1 MCVWNQ
7 CTPIDPDK
15 PTQRLLLIAPGVR
28 SPNVHKRR
36 PYKVLTLDDPA
47 VRKQM
52 LPLLPITLLGVAVDL
67 WLRPTLDLR
76 LTQWAWWGLSVAF
89 SLVMWQGLFALSSR
103 LRPRWQ
109 TAFVGGIG
117 GVTAAL
123 TVGWLGFHEVFYCWP
138 TAYALVHSAGHPREA
153 WGYIYNEADWGDA
166 VVWAVVVVFVVGWW
180 RYKLRSGRPPA
191 HGRMLA
197 ALGLAGAVAFGAVH
211 RHASIMVPDAAAAKL
226 AVDLAVHALVGGV
239 HGRLLQASRPP
250 APAIYSGAPVDASAP
265 NLIVV
270 IGESVA
276 PARTGL
282 YGYERQTTPRLVAL
296 RKARPADWVQMEKA
310 VSNATATK
318 VALPAML
325 TGLFPS
331 RTPVEQH
338 TFPLLWHYAHAAGY
352 QTALIS
358 AQSYAWNNLE
368 GFFVDDAL
376 DHVFTLERSDAE
388 IVNSEGMDDRRMMAE
403 TLATIDRFAARGPFV
418 VALQFN
424 CTHYPGYSP
433 PDWQPWPD
441 ASYDNAVA
449 YMDHLL
455 GRLFDHLAAQG
466 LAANTMV
473 LFAADHGEDL
483 DGIHPVHRT
492 DSYYQTAIAVPFF
505 AVVPERP
512 RRRLGA
518 GWGQWR
524 RNAQMRVALADLVP
538 TALDLLGLSADS
550 LVGAW
555 QKRLD
560 GRSLLRPLAPER
572 LIVVVNTDEH
582 VQWSRKGYAVVAG
595 DWKYI
600 NYSWRGSVLFDLATD
615 ALEQRDLLAGGESA
629 LSRAGQRHLRRVRA
643 LVAKTPVLAN
653 IHAEY

>member
-1 MCVWNQ
+1 M
-7 CTPIDPDK
+7 
-15 PTQRLLLIAPGVR
+15 G
-28 SPNVHKRR
+28 
-36 PYKVLTLDDPA
+36 DPA

-89 SLVMWQGLFALSSR
+89 SLVLWQGLFALSSR
-103 LRPRWQ
+103 LRPHWQ
-109 TAFVGGIG
+109 AAFVIVVGL
-117 GVTAAL
+117 VASVLAL
-123 TVGWLGFHEVFYCWP
+123 VWIGFHEIFYCWP

-153 WGYIYNEADWGDA
+153 WEYICNEADWGDA
-166 VVWAVVVVFVVGWW
+166 VVWVAVVAVVIGWW
-180 RYKLRSGRPPA
+180 RYKLRSGRQPR
-191 HGRMLA
+191 HGRIWV
-197 ALGLAGAVAFGAVH
+197 ALCLAGLVAFGAVH

-226 AVDLAVHALVGGV
+226 AVDLAVHSFIGGV
-239 HGRLLQASRPP
+239 HGRLLQASRP
-250 APAIYSGAPVDASAP
+250 ASGAIYSGAPVDESAP

-276 PARTGL
+276 LSRTGL
-282 YGYERQTTPRLVAL
+282 YGYERQTTPRLAAL
-296 RKARPADWVQMEKA
+296 REARSADWVQMEKA

-331 RTPVEQH
+331 RPPVEQH
-338 TFPLLWHYAHAAGY
+338 TSPLLWHYAHAAGY

-388 IVNSEGMDDRRMMAE
+388 IVNSEGMDDHRMMAE

-424 CTHYPGYSP
+424 CTHYPGYAP

-483 DGIHPVHRT
+483 DGVHKLHRT

-505 AVVPERP
+505 AVVPERH
-512 RRRLGA
+512 RQRLGG
-518 GWGQWR
+518 GWDQWR
-524 RNAQMRVALADLVP
+524 QNAQVRVALTDLVP
-538 TALDLLGLSADS
+538 TALDLLGLSADP

-555 QKRLD
+555 QERLD
-560 GRSLLRPLAPER
+560 GRSLLRPLDPKR

-582 VQWSRKGYAVVAG
+582 VQWSRKGYAIVAD

-600 NYSWRGSVLFDLATD
+600 NYSWRGSMLFDLATD
-615 ALEQRDLLAGGESA
+615 GLEQRDLLAGDESA
-629 LSRAGQRHLRRVRA
+629 LSRAGQRHLRRVRS
-643 LVAKTPVLAN
+643 LVAKTPALAD
-653 IHAEY
+653 IHVEY

>member
-1 MCVWNQ
+1 M
-7 CTPIDPDK
+7 
-15 PTQRLLLIAPGVR
+15 
-28 SPNVHKRR
+28 
-36 PYKVLTLDDPA
+36 DDPA

-52 LPLLPITLLGVAVDL
+52 LPLFPITLLGVVVDL

-76 LTQWAWWGLSVAF
+76 LMQWVWWGLSVAF
-89 SLVMWQGLFALSSR
+89 SLVLWQGLFVISCR

-109 TAFVGGIG
+109 AAFVLVV
-117 GVTAAL
+117 GVVVAAL
-123 TVGWLGFHEVFYCWP
+123 AMAWLGFHEIFYCWP

-153 WGYIYNEADWGDA
+153 WGYIRNEADWGDA
-166 VVWAVVVVFVVGWW
+166 VVWVVVVVFVMGWW
-180 RYKLRSGRPPA
+180 WYKLRPERQSDFGKLRLRQAQSSRRVA
-191 HGRMLA
+191 HGRILA
-197 ALGLAGAVAFGAVH
+197 ALCLAGLVAFGAVH

-226 AVDLAVHALVGGV
+226 AVDLAVHSLVGGV
-239 HGRLLQASRPP
+239 HGRLLQASRP
-250 APAIYSGAPVDASAP
+250 AAAAIYSGAPVDANAP

-276 PARTGL
+276 LSRMEL
-282 YGYERQTTPRLVAL
+282 YGYERQTTPRLTAL
-296 RKARPADWVQMEKA
+296 RKERPADWVQMERA

-331 RTPVEQH
+331 RPPVEQH

-403 TLATIDRFAARGPFV
+403 TLATIDRFAVDGPFV

-455 GRLFDHLAAQG
+455 GRLFDHLAAEG
-466 LAANTMV
+466 LAENTMV
-473 LFAADHGEDL
+473 LFVADHGEDL
-483 DGIHPVHRT
+483 DGVHKLHRT

-505 AVVPERP
+505 AVVPERH
-512 RRRLGA
+512 RQRLGTSFD
-518 GWGQWR
+518 QLR
-524 RNAQMRVALADLVP
+524 QNAPGRVALTDLVP

-555 QKRLD
+555 QERLD
-560 GRSLLRPLAPER
+560 GRSLLRTLDPER

-582 VQWSRKGYAVVAG
+582 VQWSRKGYAVVAD

-600 NYSWRGSVLFDLATD
+600 NYSWRGSMLFDLATD
-615 ALEQRDLLAGGESA
+615 GLEQRDLLTGDESA
-629 LSRAGQRHLRRVRA
+629 LSRAGQRHLRRVRT
-643 LVAKTPVLAN
+643 LVAETPVLAD
-653 IHAEY
+653 IHVEH

>member
-1 MCVWNQ
+1 M
-7 CTPIDPDK
+7 
-15 PTQRLLLIAPGVR
+15 
-28 SPNVHKRR
+28 
-36 PYKVLTLDDPA
+36 DDSA

-76 LTQWAWWGLSVAF
+76 LTQWAWWGLSVVF
-89 SLVMWQGLFALSSR
+89 SLVMWQGFFAISSR

-109 TAFVGGIG
+109 AAFVLVVGV
-117 GVTAAL
+117 VTAAL
-123 TVGWLGFHEVFYCWP
+123 AMVWLDFHAVFYCWP

-153 WGYIYNEADWGDA
+153 WGYILNAADWGDA
-166 VVWAVVVVFVVGWW
+166 VVWVAVVVFVVGWW
-180 RYKLRSGRPPA
+180 RYKLRPGRQPA
-191 HGRMLA
+191 HGRVFWSQYWGRILA
-197 ALGLAGAVAFGAVH
+197 ALCLAGVVAFGAVH

-226 AVDLAVHALVGGV
+226 AIDLAVHSLVGGV
-239 HGRLLQASRPP
+239 HGRLLQASRPV
-250 APAIYSGAPVDASAP
+250 ATEIYSGAPVDASAP

-270 IGESVA
+270 LGESVA
-276 PARTGL
+276 LSRMDL
-282 YGYERQTTPRLVAL
+282 YGYERQTTPRLAAL

-331 RTPVEQH
+331 RAPVEQH

-433 PDWQPWPD
+433 PDWQPSAELRRSASSAEPSKPWPD

-466 LAANTMV
+466 LAENTMV
-473 LFAADHGEDL
+473 LFVADHGEDL
-483 DGIHPVHRT
+483 DGVHKLHRT

-505 AVVPERP
+505 AVVPERH
-512 RRRLGA
+512 RERLGDRFD
-518 GWGQWR
+518 QWR
-524 RNAQMRVALADLVP
+524 ENAQVRVALTDLVP

-555 QKRLD
+555 QERLD
-560 GRSLLRPLAPER
+560 GRSLLRPLDPER

-582 VQWSRKGYAVVAG
+582 VQWSRKGYAVVAD

-600 NYSWRGSVLFDLATD
+600 NYSWRGSMLFDLATD

-629 LSRAGQRHLRRVRA
+629 LSRSGQRHLRRVRA
-643 LVAKTPVLAN
+643 LVAETPVLAD
-653 IHAEY
+653 IHVEY

>member
-1 MCVWNQ
+1 MQ
-7 CTPIDPDK
+7 P
-15 PTQRLLLIAPGVR
+15 
-28 SPNVHKRR
+28 
-36 PYKVLTLDDPA
+36 
-47 VRKQM
+47 
-52 LPLLPITLLGVAVDL
+52 LPLFPITLLGVAVDL

-76 LTQWAWWGLSVAF
+76 PAQWAWWGLSVGF
-89 SLVMWQGLFALSSR
+89 SLALWQGLFAFSSR
-103 LRPRWQ
+103 LRPRRQ
-109 TAFVGGIG
+109 AALVLGVGAL
-117 GVTAAL
+117 TAAL
-123 TVGWLGFHEVFYCWP
+123 TVVWIGFHEVFYCWP

-153 WGYIYNEADWGDA
+153 WGYIRHEADWGDA
-166 VVWAVVVVFVVGWW
+166 LVWGVVVALVAGWW
-180 RYKLRSGRPPA
+180 CCKLRSGRPAAP
-191 HGRMLA
+191 GRVWA

-226 AVDLAVHALVGGV
+226 AIDLAVHSLIGGV
-239 HGRLLQASRPP
+239 HGRLLQASRP
-250 APAIYSGAPVDASAP
+250 AASAIYSSAPVDASAP

-282 YGYERQTTPRLVAL
+282 YGYERQTTPRLAAL
-296 RKARPADWVQMEKA
+296 RTARPADWVQMEKA

-331 RTPVEQH
+331 RPPVDQH

-376 DHVFTLERSDAE
+376 DHVFTLERSDAA
-388 IVNSEGMDDRRMMAE
+388 IVNSEGMDDGRMMAE

-424 CTHYPGYSP
+424 GTHYPGYAP

-441 ASYDNAVA
+441 ARYDNAVA

-455 GRLFDHLAAQG
+455 GRLFDHLDAQG
-466 LAANTMV
+466 LAANTSV

-483 DGIHPVHRT
+483 DRVHQLHRT
-492 DSYYQTAIAVPFF
+492 DSYYQTAIAIPFF
-505 AVVPERP
+505 AVVPERH
-512 RRRLGA
+512 RQRLGTRCD
-518 GWGQWR
+518 QWR
-524 RNAQMRVALADLVP
+524 QNAQERVALTDLVP

-555 QKRLD
+555 QERLD

-572 LIVVVNTDEH
+572 LIVIVNTDEH

-600 NYSWRGSVLFDLATD
+600 NYSWRGAMLFDLAAD
-615 ALEQRDLLAGGESA
+615 ALEQRDLLAGGAPA
-629 LSRAGQRHLRRVRA
+629 LSGSGQRHVRRVRA
-643 LVAKTPVLAN
+643 LVAQTPALAD